1 MIDSTLRLIDQ
12 FTPVL
17 KTAQTAVK
25 TSETAMKAATAQTR
39 VLSGATKSYSASAVE
54 MEKINQRTAKS
65 IDNIGKSMSSVG
77 KIAFVATLT
86 GAATEGFKL
95 AQSLDKI
102 TARISMLGNVSP
114 AELQKIKKG
123 MMDVSNA
130 TGVAIET
137 VADATKTA
145 VESGIKAADALGY
158 VQNAIKLSKVAG
170 DDLGTTMQQL
180 TTFTKSY
187 YLTVEDAAR
196 LSDQM
201 VVTAGLAQV
210 PLRETNAALAPIA
223 KSAADAG
230 ISVQQMSA
238 AFALMG
244 AHKIPAAEAGAALRN
259 MFDSFSKAS
268 PKAIKAAQ
276 DFGIELNRAH
286 IQSVGFPAF
295 LQEVMEKTGGNEQAI
310 AKIIPDLNAFKMA
323 LMLTSSD
330 GLAEYNTYL
339 DKIRNSQGATA
350 DALGKIKTPSAETV
364 KAMNELRN
372 AGIELADGLAPL
384 FARGAAMI
392 RLVTGVFNSLS
403 DSQKEVV
410 FNALQFIITFG
421 ILSVTGGK
429 VISMFGNIF
438 GATMKFAAIL
448 SKAGGMIP
456 FIIKNLTSLAST
468 FKLVGSAAKLL
479 FVNPIGLVIMAVIVL
494 VYLLCTHLDQAKAL
508 IAAVWGGIVNTFEW
522 AINAIAPHISGI
534 IEMFQGIIDFV
545 TGAFTGNWSLAWQGV
560 CEIFKGYF
568 DQIKGI
574 CETVLS
580 GIKAAINAVIGGI
593 NGVSVDIP
601 DWVPA
606 VGGKHYQPNIP
617 YLAQG
622 TEFWQGGI
630 AMIHDAGPEIVD
642 LPTGTRVIPHDKS
655 MQEEYERGRAERG
668 FTSSI
673 SIAKLAD
680 TVIVREEADIHKLA
694 KQFVEELE
702 SYAGNSAEGA
712 V

>member
-25 TSETAMKAATAQTR
+25 SSETAMKAATTQTR
-39 VLSGATKSYSASAVE
+39 VLSGATKSYSASAME

-65 IDNIGKSMSSVG
+65 IDGIGKSMSSVG

-86 GAATEGFKL
+86 GAAAEGFKL
-95 AQSLDKI
+95 EQSLDKI

-123 MMDVSNA
+123 IMDVSNA

-244 AHKIPAAEAGAALRN
+244 AHKIPAEEAGAALRT

-276 DFGIELNRAH
+276 EFGIELNRAH
-286 IQSVGFPAF
+286 IQAVGFPAF

-323 LMLTSSD
+323 LMLTSTD
-330 GLAEYNTYL
+330 GLSEYNDYL
-339 DKIRNSQGATA
+339 NKISNSQGATA

-372 AGIELADGLAPL
+372 AGIELADGMAPL
-384 FARGAAMI
+384 FTRGADMI
-392 RLVTGVFNSLS
+392 RLVIGAFNSLS
-403 DSQKEVV
+403 DSQKEIV
-410 FNALQFIITFG
+410 FNALQFIIIFG
-421 ILSVTGGK
+421 ILSITGGK
-429 VISMFGNIF
+429 VISMFSNIF

-479 FVNPIGLVIMAVIVL
+479 FANPIGLVIMGVIVL
-494 VYLLCTHLDQAKAL
+494 VYLFCTHLDQAKAI
-508 IAAVWGGIVNTFEW
+508 IAAAWGGIVNTFEW
-522 AINAIAPHISGI
+522 AVNAIAPHISGI

-560 CEIFKGYF
+560 CEIFEGYF

-601 DWVPA
+601 DWVPG

-622 TEFWQGGI
+622 TEFWQGGL

-655 MQEEYERGRAERG
+655 MQEEYERGRAESGSTTNITIDR
-668 FTSSI
+668 
-673 SIAKLAD
+673 LAD
-680 TVIVREEADIHKLA
+680 TVVVREDADIDKLA
-694 KQFVEELE
+694 KQFVQRLE
-702 SYAGNSAEGA
+702 SYARNRAEGA